1 MKKYLSLTLI
11 VVAALLLNACA
22 SKRKVVSPGQTTTI
36 SGQQGTSETSTLDA
50 AEKLNVVRATADQ
63 AVYQRNIVAKI
74 DFSVNTG
81 KKNISLDGQLR
92 MRRDEVIRL
101 QIAPLGLVE
110 VARIEFTPDYVL
122 LMDRVHKNYVKGGY
136 DEVGFL
142 RANGLNFYSL
152 QALFWNQLFK
162 PGSQKI
168 GEAEYGQFDV
178 EKASA
183 CRILLHEDKIDYA
196 WTIGTGKAAG
206 RIQQASAVFHDSKN
220 GDSTLEWNYDNFKSM
235 GSKYFPYEH
244 RAILTTNALKGKK
257 TVTVGMKI
265 NKITDDA
272 NWETQTSVSKK
283 YTKVSA
289 EDILDQITGM

>member
-1 MKKYLSLTLI
+1 MKKILSISLF
-11 VVAALLLNACA
+11 VAAALLLNACA
-22 SKRKVVSPGQTTTI
+22 SKRKVVGPGQTTTI
-36 SGQQGTSETSTLDA
+36 SGQQGSNTLDA
-50 AEKLNVVRATADQ
+50 TQKLNVVRATADQ

-162 PGSQKI
+162 PGSNKI
-168 GEAEYGQFDV
+168 GEAEYGQYDV
-178 EKASA
+178 DMSSA
-183 CRILLHEDKIDYA
+183 CRILLRQDKMDYA
-196 WTIGTGKAAG
+196 WTVTSGNNAG
-206 RIQQASAVFHDSKN
+206 RIQQVSAVFHDPKN
-220 GDSTLEWNYDNFKSM
+220 GDSTLEWNYGNFKSM
-235 GSKYFPYEH
+235 GSKYFPYDH
-244 RAILTTNALKGKK
+244 RATLTTNALKGKK
-257 TVTVGMKI
+257 TVTVGMEI

-283 YTKVSA
+283 YKKVSA

>member
-1 MKKYLSLTLI
+1 MRKYLSISLL
-11 VVAALLLNACA
+11 VAALLLSGCA
-22 SKRKVVSPGQTTTI
+22 SKRKVVGPGQTTV
-36 SGQQGTSETSTLDA
+36 SGQQSTSGTSTLDA
-50 AEKLNVVRATADQ
+50 AEKLNIVRATADQ

-162 PGSQKI
+162 PGAQKI
-168 GEAEYGQFDV
+168 GEAEYGQYDV
-178 EKASA
+178 EKSSV
-183 CRILLHEDKIDYA
+183 CRILLHQDKMDYA
-196 WTIGTGKAAG
+196 WTVATGNNVG
-206 RIQQASAVFHDSKN
+206 RIQQVSAVFHDPKN
-220 GDSTLEWNYDNFKSM
+220 GDSTLEWNYDKFKSM
-235 GSKYFPYEH
+235 GSKYFPYDH
-244 RAILTTNALKGKK
+244 RATLTTNALKGKK
-257 TVTVGMKI
+257 TVTVGLEI

-272 NWETQTSVSKK
+272 NWETQTSVSNK
-283 YTKVSA
+283 YKKVSA